1 MKRLLLFLIPL
12 GLVAL
17 FVFVGVLPRI
27 RNQQELKAAAK
38 AERTREPVVNA
49 IPLRQGSDSTGL
61 TLPGQ
66 IRPYL
71 ETPLRARTQGFV
83 RKRLVDIGATVR
95 QGQLLAV
102 LDVPELEQDIARARA
117 DLQLAQANLARVTSV
132 TLPGAV
138 ARQDIDSRQAAV
150 SVSEAGLKRVQELRS
165 LGEIRAPFSGIIT
178 SRAVEVGDLI
188 SPTSA
193 QPMYTLSQ
201 LDRLRVFVD
210 VPQNFYQQ
218 IRIGTSATVIVPE
231 LKSRVLRGTVA
242 RTAGSLSNNTRTL
255 LTEVVI
261 PNPGRSI
268 PAGLYAQVNFTP
280 QRGQTGAILLPA
292 NALKITPKGPI
303 TVVLDPDMKV
313 RFQPLT
319 LGRDYGTTIEV
330 MSGLTGNERVITNPS
345 DRLKEGMKVRLRQ
358 SGAPQKPAQT

>member
-1 MKRLLLFLIPL
+1 MKRLFLWLLPL

-27 RNQQELKAAAK
+27 RNQQELKAAAD
-38 AERTREPVVNA
+38 AERTRELVVNA
-49 IPLRQGSDSTGL
+49 IPLRQGSDSSGV

-66 IRPYL
+66 IRPFL
-71 ETPLRARTQGFV
+71 ESPLRARTQGFV
-83 RKRLVDIGATVR
+83 KKRLVDIGASVR

-102 LDVPELEQDIARARA
+102 LDVPELEQDIVRARA
-117 DLQLAQANLARVTSV
+117 DLQLAQANLARITSV

-138 ARQDIDSRQAAV
+138 ARQDLDSRQAAV
-150 SVSEAGLKRVQELRS
+150 SVSEAGLKRLQELRS
-165 LGEIRAPFSGIIT
+165 LQEIRAPFSGIIT

-188 SPTSA
+188 SPTSP
-193 QPMYTLSQ
+193 QPMYMLSQ
-201 LDRLRVFVD
+201 MDRLRVFVD

-218 IRIGTSATVIVPE
+218 IHIGSAATVIIPE
-231 LKSRVLRGTVA
+231 LKKRVLTGTVI
-242 RTAGSLSNNTRTL
+242 RNAGSLSSSTRTL

-268 PAGLYAQVNFTP
+268 PPGLYAQVKFAP
-280 QRGQTGAILLPA
+280 AKGQAGTILLPA
-292 NALKITPKGPI
+292 NALKITSKGPV
-303 TVVLDPDMKV
+303 TVILDPDMKV

-330 MSGLTGNERVITNPS
+330 TSGLTGNERVITNPN
-345 DRLKEGMKVRLRQ
+345 DRLKEGMKVRLRPG
-358 SGAPQKPAQT
+358 SIPQTPTKA

>member
-1 MKRLLLFLIPL
+1 MKRLLLWLIPL
-12 GLVAL
+12 GLIAL

-27 RNQQELKAAAK
+27 RNSQELKAAAD

-49 IPLRQGSDSTGL
+49 IPLRQGSDTSGI

-66 IRPYL
+66 IRPFL

-83 RKRLVDIGATVR
+83 RKRYVDIGATVQ

-117 DLQLAQANLARVTSV
+117 DLQLAQTNLARVSSV

-138 ARQDIDSRQAAV
+138 ARQDIDNRQAAV
-150 SVSEAGLKRVQELRS
+150 SVSEAGLKRLQALRG
-165 LGEIRAPFSGIIT
+165 LQEIRAPFSGIVT
-178 SRAVEVGDLI
+178 SRSVEVGDLI
-188 SPTSA
+188 SPTST

-210 VPQNFYQQ
+210 VPQNFYGQ
-218 IRIGTSATVIVPE
+218 IGIGSPATVVVPE
-231 LKSRVLRGTVA
+231 LKNRVLSGTVI
-242 RTAGSLSNNTRTL
+242 RTAGSLNNNTRTL

-268 PAGLYAQVNFTP
+268 PSGLYAQVKFAP
-280 QRGQTGAILLPA
+280 QSKGQQGIVLLPA
-292 NALKITPKGPI
+292 NALKITSEGPM
-303 TVVLDPDMKV
+303 TVVLDSNMNV
-313 RFQPLT
+313 RFQKLT

-330 MSGLTGNERVITNPS
+330 TSGLTGNERVVTNPN
-345 DRLKEGMKVRLRQ
+345 DRLKDGMRVRLRQ
-358 SGAPQKPAQT
+358 SKPSKA

>member
-1 MKRLLLFLIPL
+1 MKRLLLWAMPFGLI
-12 GLVAL
+12 AL

-27 RNQQELKAAAK
+27 RNQQELKAAAN
-38 AERTREPVVNA
+38 AERTRELVVNA
-49 IPLRQGSDSTGL
+49 IPLRQGMDSSGL

-66 IRPYL
+66 IRPFL
-71 ETPLRARTQGFV
+71 ESPLRARTQGFV
-83 RKRLVDIGATVR
+83 RKRLVDIGASVR

-117 DLQLAQANLARVTSV
+117 DLQLAQANLARITSV

-150 SVSEAGLKRVQELRS
+150 SVSEAGLKRLQELRS
-165 LGEIRAPFSGIIT
+165 LQEIRAPFSGIIT

-188 SPTSA
+188 SPNST
-193 QPMYTLSQ
+193 QPLYTLSQ

-218 IRIGTSATVIVPE
+218 VSIGTPATVRIPE
-231 LKSRVLRGTVA
+231 LKKRVLQGTVA

-268 PAGLYAQVNFTP
+268 PSGLYAQVTFAP
-280 QRGQTGAILLPA
+280 QRGQAGTVLLPA
-292 NALKITPKGPI
+292 NALKITSKGPI
-303 TVVLDPDMKV
+303 AVVLDPDMNV

-330 MSGLTGNERVITNPS
+330 TSGLTGDERVITNPN
-345 DRLKEGMKVRLRQ
+345 DKLKEGMKVRLRQ
-358 SGAPQKPAQT
+358 SAGSQKPATI

>member
-1 MKRLLLFLIPL
+1 MKRLFLWLIPL

-27 RNQQELKAAAK
+27 RNQQELKAAAD
-38 AERTREPVVNA
+38 AERTRELVVNA
-49 IPLRQGSDSTGL
+49 IPLRQGSDSSGL

-66 IRPYL
+66 IRPFL
-71 ETPLRARTQGFV
+71 ESPLRARTQGFV

-95 QGQLLAV
+95 QGQLLAM

-117 DLQLAQANLARVTSV
+117 DLQLAQANLSRITSV

-138 ARQDIDSRQAAV
+138 ARQDLDSRQAAV
-150 SVSEAGLKRVQELRS
+150 SVSEAGLKRLQELRS
-165 LGEIRAPFSGIIT
+165 LQEIRAPFSGVIT
-178 SRAVEVGDLI
+178 SRTVEVGDLI
-188 SPTSA
+188 SPTSP
-193 QPMYTLSQ
+193 QPMYMLSQ

-218 IRIGTSATVIVPE
+218 IHIGSPAMVIIPE
-231 LKSRVLRGTVA
+231 LKKRVLTGTVI
-242 RTAGSLSNNTRTL
+242 RTAGSLNNSTRTL

-261 PNPGRSI
+261 QNPGRSI
-268 PAGLYAQVNFTP
+268 PSGLYAQVKFAP
-280 QRGQTGAILLPA
+280 EKGQAGAILLPA
-292 NALKITPKGPI
+292 NALKFTSKGPV

-330 MSGLTGNERVITNPS
+330 TSGLTGNERVITNPN
-345 DRLKEGMKVRLRQ
+345 DRLKEGMKVRLRP
-358 SGAPQKPAQT
+358 SGIPPKPTKV